1 MPTPGTLEAVL
12 LATGYNAAAEA
23 TRHSL
28 QQVVESTMPES
39 VRKAAEN
46 ELAVIPAHTASRAEA
61 VKLLRQAL
69 AQFEGAQAADADATA
84 PAEEAHTRLTKAQAI
99 QLDADILS
107 QLTHAVSGYS
117 ATELTQKAGK
127 KRIQVDNRIRKLLA
141 AGKIK
146 QVQGTGTAGKGNPSR
161 FILV

>member
-23 TRHSL
+23 TRRSL
-28 QQVVESTMPES
+28 QQVVESAMPES

-46 ELAVIPAHTASRAEA
+46 ELAAIPAHTASRAEA
-61 VKLLRQAL
+61 AKLLRQAL
-69 AQFEGAQAADADATA
+69 AQFEGAAADTDSAA
-84 PAEEAHTRLTKAQAI
+84 PAEEAHTRLTKAQAT

-107 QLTHAVSGYS
+107 QLTHAVGGYS
-117 ATELTQKAGK
+117 ATELAQKTGK

-161 FILV
+161 FIIA